1 MKTMIALSAI
11 ALMSIAAPAFA
22 DRADDHKWG
31 FGVTP
36 TPVDQYGNPT
46 DRNWK
51 ANNAARTQSRHDRMN
66 QDSMRNS
73 VPDNHQAYRAPTGL

>member
-1 MKTMIALSAI
+1 MKKILALSAV

-22 DRADDHKWG
+22 DRANDHKWG

-51 ANNAARTQSRHDRMN
+51 ANARHEQDRRDRMN

-73 VPDNHQAYRAPTGL
+73 VPDNRNATRSPTGL

>member
-22 DRADDHKWG
+22 DRADDHK
-31 FGVTP
+31 
-36 TPVDQYGNPT
+36 YGNPT

-66 QDSMRNS
+66 QDSMHNS